1 MNEILN
7 TIDGVETKGRSIL
20 TIFTTNHHKRINP
33 ALRRPGRI
41 DLIVNFSNPNKD
53 TVKKIS
59 EKFFLNLNGGDTLD
73 YDAIAEKMPE
83 AQGAV
88 IAEICKRSLK
98 LYQKEGK
105 ITQSI
110 VEAAIVSIK
119 HQTEFMNDDVEKSN
133 SLQDAFYQVRNFF
146 MEHENF

>member
-1 MNEILN
+1 
-7 TIDGVETKGRSIL
+7 
-20 TIFTTNHHKRINP
+20 
-33 ALRRPGRI
+33 
-41 DLIVNFSNPNKD
+41 
-53 TVKKIS
+53 VKKIT
-59 EKFFLNLNGGDTLD
+59 ERFFLNLSGGDSLD
-73 YDAIAEKMPE
+73 YDAITAKMPD

-133 SLQDAFYQVRNFF
+133 SLQESFYQVRNFLSGD
-146 MEHENF
+146 ENF